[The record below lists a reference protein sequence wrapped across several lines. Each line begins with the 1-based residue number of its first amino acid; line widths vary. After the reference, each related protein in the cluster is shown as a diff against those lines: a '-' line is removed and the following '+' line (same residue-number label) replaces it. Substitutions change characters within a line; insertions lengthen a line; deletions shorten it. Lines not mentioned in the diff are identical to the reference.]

1 MALPRSLQ
9 ALALAVAVVCGSIPL
24 PQAAAAQDY
33 RFTRGWDLF
42 DIPAHLGQSGLR
54 VWVLAGRHNWEL
66 FLAGMEP
73 NTLYQFGIHVPCSTA
88 ASSYRNHPFSACIR
102 ATRDGR
108 TRWVR
113 ATEFAVLLTDRFGNA
128 RLRWTLARPG
138 QPTPRFNL
146 HIRRGAGCD
155 ILGGDPGRC
164 AVAFRY
170 PALFADWVRGPL

>member
-1 MALPRSLQ
+1 MALPRFLRAT
-9 ALALAVAVVCGSIPL
+9 ALALAVSCALVAQ
-24 PQAAAAQDY
+24 PQAAAAQEY

-42 DIPAHLGQSGLR
+42 DVPGNLEASGFR
-54 VWVLAGRHNWEL
+54 VWVLHQRYNWDL
-66 FLAGMEP
+66 VLTGLEP
-73 NTLYQFGIHVPCSTA
+73 NTLYQFGIHSPCGSGGTG
-88 ASSYRNHPFSACIR
+88 YRSRPFSACIR

-108 TRWVR
+108 TRWVK
-113 ATEFAVLLTDRFGNA
+113 ALEFAVLLTDRFGNA